1 MKKYIFLAFL
11 LVLLVIFSNT
21 TYEQQSLIPL
31 LQTVLA
37 SQPLYGFLSQ
47 FELTY
52 WGRTI
57 SVEQSG
63 YFHFVEFLIRK
74 GTHFSFFGLIGVV
87 LFYVLRRF
95 RFAPLLAVAG
105 VFILGCLDEYRQSFS
120 PDRTGTIKDVYID
133 TAGAMLFV
141 SIAYIIYRLVQRKK
155 ARHARS

>member
-1 MKKYIFLAFL
+1 MKKYIVLAL
-11 LVLLVIFSNT
+11 LLLLLVIFSNT

-37 SQPLYGFLSQ
+37 SQPFYGFFSQ
-47 FELTY
+47 FEFTY

-87 LFYVLRRF
+87 IFYVLRRF
-95 RFAPLLAVAG
+95 RFAPLFAIVA

-120 PDRTGTIKDVYID
+120 PDRTGTINDVYID
-133 TAGAMLFV
+133 TIGAIVFVTGAYML
-141 SIAYIIYRLVQRKK
+141 YRMIRRKK
-155 ARHARS
+155 TRHAR

>member
-1 MKKYIFLAFL
+1 MKKYVFLGFL
-11 LVLLVIFSNT
+11 LILLLIFSNT

-37 SQPLYGFLSQ
+37 SQPFTPFLSQ
-47 FELTY
+47 FEFTY

-63 YFHFVEFLIRK
+63 YFHFVEFIIRK
-74 GTHFSFFGLIGVV
+74 ATHFSFFGLIGVV
-87 LFYVLRRF
+87 IFYVLRRF
-95 RFAPLLAVAG
+95 RFAPLMAIAS

-133 TAGAMLFV
+133 TSGAIVFV
-141 SIAYIIYRLVQRKK
+141 TVAYILYRLCSKKTRQR
-155 ARHARS
+155 